1 MKKIFEEKYF
11 FWDSDG
17 WKNPC
22 GHVDYYRDV
31 AKEYF
36 DSHKKCQWRNKTMD
50 KLDRI
55 ILGIGIGIFC
65 AVIGWQLG
73 LHNSDI
79 QTCLL
84 SLQTTYRW
92 KMCFLF

>member
-22 GHVDYYRDV
+22 EHVDYYRDV

-36 DSHKKCQWRNKTMD
+36 DSHKKC
-50 KLDRI
+50 
-55 ILGIGIGIFC
+55 
-65 AVIGWQLG
+65 
-73 LHNSDI
+73 
-79 QTCLL
+79 
-84 SLQTTYRW
+84 
-92 KMCFLF
+92 